1 MSKGTCFLILLL
13 VNFLN
18 GQSTNQIRWYETTAD
33 YVYNNLSEDYVIPK
47 KIQFESERFLRIT
60 KLLNPATGKKSKKA
74 GYPWAVSYNS
84 IVYFNL
90 RYGTSVQLDE
100 LYINPDITG
109 RFCVVYADKETLE
122 VIYQFSTQYYG
133 GGLLGVL
140 INDSGKWGRNWKNE
154 NDDKIKILIMDTKKL
169 EILNSKGRGNSAWK
183 VLSKDNFNEIFD
195 LNYDKEILK
204 GLDLKE
210 IKEIIDKK
218 NNVG

>member
-1 MSKGTCFLILLL
+1 MNKGTYFLIVLL

-18 GQSTNQIRWYETTAD
+18 GQSTNQIHWYETTAD
-33 YVYNNLSEDYVIPK
+33 YVYNNLSKDYVLPK
-47 KIQFESERFLRIT
+47 KIEFESERFLRIT
-60 KLLNPATGKKSKKA
+60 KLLDPVTGKKSKKS
-74 GYPWAVSYNS
+74 GYPWAVSYDS

-109 RFCVVYADKETLE
+109 RFCVVYADKEILE
-122 VIYQFSTQYYG
+122 IIYQFSTQYYG

-154 NDDKIKILIMDTKKL
+154 NDEKIKILIMDTRRL
-169 EILNSKGRGNSAWK
+169 DILNSKGRGNSAWK
-183 VLSKDNFNEIFD
+183 VLSKDNFNEILELDYDNETLKD
-195 LNYDKEILK
+195 LSLEK
-204 GLDLKE
+204 

-218 NNVG
+218 NHDG